1 MSESAP
7 NSEAQRMVSNE
18 LELELELEL
27 EAHCGEVY
35 LKFIQAGFRH
45 PKEIKN
51 HPDWN
56 VVMVEYVRSLNT

>member
-1 MSESAP
+1 MSESAH
-7 NSEAQRMVSNE
+7 NSEAQKMVLN
-18 LELELELEL
+18 ELELEL

-51 HPDWN
+51 YPDWN
-56 VVMVEYVRSLNT
+56 VVMVENVRSLNT

>member
-7 NSEAQRMVSNE
+7 ISEAQRMVSN
-18 LELELELEL
+18 ELELELEL

-51 HPDWN
+51 YPDWN
-56 VVMVEYVRSLNT
+56 VVMVENVRSLNT